1 MWWFMF
7 VEITAGRSSG
17 GATDGAGGTPWQDIF
32 FGNKVTQRQT
42 IPNDLQEIRHWWFLN
57 WLVVLNNIFS
67 GMF

>member
-1 MWWFMF
+1 MF

-42 IPNDLQEIRHWWFLN
+42 IPMTCKKSDIGGFSIGWWF
-57 WLVVLNNIFS
+57 
-67 GMF
+67 